1 MLAGF
6 RLSLALLA
14 GATLILG
21 CPEKPGHATIDFRH
35 RSPNPTQ
42 GKPVATFGGDSIGE
56 GELKQRFSEMS
67 PFGRARYQTME
78 QKKEYLDGLVR
89 FELLAAEAVRR
100 GLANESEVVET
111 TKKVLVQQLLKKELD
126 ENAPAIAER
135 DVLAYYEQRKGD
147 YVKPAMTRLSV
158 ISFLP
163 ANKAKAES
171 LLKDAL
177 KLAPL
182 DYAGFGKL
190 ARENSED
197 PRTKALDGDTRY
209 LSDEDLSAQFG
220 ANIIA
225 AQAELKQVGEVLPR
239 LVENEKGAHIIK
251 LQGRQIALNLTV
263 EQAKSSITSVLQ
275 NERREARFQK
285 LLEALKQQANYRVE
299 DAVLATIEVDPK
311 APTAPSKGPTPG
323 FIAAPAVRADK

>member
-6 RLSLALLA
+6 RFSLVFVV
-14 GATLILG
+14 GATLLLG
-21 CPEKPGHATIDFRH
+21 CPEKPGHVTIDFRH
-35 RSPNPTQ
+35 RSPAASA
-42 GKPVATFGGDSIGE
+42 GKPVAQFGADNIGDA
-56 GELKQRFSEMS
+56 ELKQRFAEMS

-100 GLANESEVVET
+100 GLANDSEVVET

-126 ENAPAIAER
+126 ENAPPIADR
-135 DVLAYYEQRKGD
+135 DVLTYYEQRKSD

-158 ISFLP
+158 ISFAP

-171 LLKDAL
+171 VLKDVL

-197 PRTKALDGDTRY
+197 ARTKALDGDTRY

-239 LVENEKGAHIIK
+239 LVENEKGSHIIK

-285 LLEALKQQANYRVE
+285 LLDDLKQKANYRVD
-299 DAVLATIEVDPK
+299 DAALAAVEVDPK
-311 APTAPSKGPTPG
+311 APTAASKGPTPG
-323 FIAAPAVRADK
+323 FIAAPAVRTDK